1 MASAHHLRMHYRC
14 IFADVEFLQIRD
26 YRKCISDTGF
36 NTPSVNGSPTITK
49 VRLKMSLE
57 NVVKDIPLMADDSW
71 TYGDRMVG
79 YL

>member
-1 MASAHHLRMHYRC
+1 MTSAGLLRIRHIC
-14 IFADVEFLQIRD
+14 IFADVELLQIRD
-26 YRKCISDTGF
+26 YRKCMSDTGS
-36 NTPSVNGSPTITK
+36 NTRSVNESPTITK

-71 TYGDRMVG
+71 TYGDRMVR